1 MKHLLLKS
9 LLKEIQLMSKPVIH
23 AQLYEGFFVH
33 GVGEIQKTLPP
44 QNKTL
49 SNLVMTLQDN
59 GALLI
64 EYDEAN
70 YRKSF
75 TLGAASVK
83 VATHPSSLVVKA
95 NKESASVIKARE

>member
-1 MKHLLLKS
+1 MP
-9 LLKEIQLMSKPVIH
+9 KPVIH

-49 SNLVMTLQDN
+49 PNLEMTLQDN

-83 VATHPSSLVVKA
+83 VATHPSTLAAKA
-95 NKESASVIKARE
+95 NKEPVSFIKAKVVNE